1 MAQSIRRGD
10 EWWNQ
15 RPDGVWL
22 KWSSQTQ
29 KWEPQQSGPPPPST
43 PDNPFSTTPSGE
55 LPSTQWGTGSA
66 AGRPA
71 SPGAGQAPANKN
83 PKKPPSVGRQALIE
97 SLSDPTS
104 APRANSP
111 TFSETRR
118 SLPSVRE
125 NKILLAI
132 VAGLL
137 IIGAFAGTYFG
148 ATMLFGG
155 DSSVA
160 QADVP
165 IKTPKGY
172 SEAKWAYILKMD
184 SYCQGMELTEYMQDF
199 AERASAIESEEEML
213 AMLDELEAKVREII
227 AEFREGPLPKQD
239 LPLLH
244 QIFALH
250 DEMASFFDRL
260 RGAAQTQDAA
270 AIQTLMADATGNGM
284 LEVKLM
290 GRYGFQVCGNPG
302 V

>member
-22 KWSSQTQ
+22 KWSTQTQ
-29 KWEPQQSGPPPPST
+29 KWEPQQAGPPPPST
-43 PDNPFSTTPSGE
+43 PDNPFSTTESSATE
-55 LPSTQWGTGSA
+55 WGTGSA
-66 AGRPA
+66 AGRPVP
-71 SPGAGQAPANKN
+71 PGASQAPANKA

-111 TFSETRR
+111 TFSESRP
-118 SLPSVRE
+118 SLPSVRD

-148 ATMLFGG
+148 AMMLFGG

-184 SYCQGMELTEYMQDF
+184 SYCQGMELSDYMRDF
-199 AERASAIESEEEML
+199 AERASGIESEEEMM
-213 AMLDELEAKVREII
+213 AMLDELQAKVREVV
-227 AEFREGPLPKQD
+227 AAFREGPLPKQD

-250 DEMASFFDRL
+250 DELVSMFDRL
-260 RGAAQTQDAA
+260 REAAQTRDVA
-270 AIQTLMADATGNGM
+270 AIQTLMADASSHSM
-284 LEVKLM
+284 LEIKLM

>member
-22 KWSSQTQ
+22 KWSTQTQ
-29 KWEPQQSGPPPPST
+29 KWEPQQAGPPPPST

-55 LPSTQWGTGSA
+55 VSATQWG
-66 AGRPA
+66 
-71 SPGAGQAPANKN
+71 PGATAAQTPANKK

-104 APRANSP
+104 APKANSP
-111 TFSETRR
+111 TFSESRR
-118 SLPSVRE
+118 SLPSVRD

-137 IIGAFAGTYFG
+137 VIGAFAGTYFG
-148 ATMLFGG
+148 ATMLLGG

-184 SYCQGMELTEYMQDF
+184 SYCQGMELSDYMQDF
-199 AERASAIESEEEML
+199 AERASSVESEEEML
-213 AMLDELEAKVREII
+213 AMLEELQTKVREVV

-250 DEMASFFDRL
+250 DELVSSFDRL
-260 RGAAQTQDAA
+260 RDAAQTRDLAA
-270 AIQTLMADATGNGM
+270 VQTLMADASSHAM
-284 LEVKLM
+284 LEIKLM
-290 GRYGFQVCGNPG
+290 GRYGFQVCGKPG
-302 V
+302 AV